1 MSQSRTWLT
10 SEPGSAVTSS
20 QSRYAVN
27 IGTVIGYNN
36 PGVVVGSDNMFSLIR
51 YNNTGTMFGSAIC
64 SLSLANS
71 KAVFGSAICS
81 LALANSNTGAVWF
94 RNIFA
99 LTGYNNTGAVVGS
112 DNMFTLIGYSHSGA
126 VVGYI
131 FIIILQSRYC
141 KTGRVW
147 MNSVSPKAPTTQSQP
162 TEKRKRKRKQ

>member
-36 PGVVVGSDNMFSLIR
+36 PGVVVGSDNVCSLIR

-71 KAVFGSAICS
+71 
-81 LALANSNTGAVWF
+81 NSGAVWF

-99 LTGYNNTGAVVGS
+99 LIGYNNTGVVVGS
-112 DNMFTLIGYSHSGA
+112 DNMFTLIGSSHSGA

-131 FIIILQSRYC
+131 FIIILQSRHC

-147 MNSVSPKAPTTQSQP
+147 MNSISPKAPTTQSQP
-162 TEKRKRKRKQ
+162 TEKRKGNK